1 MSATDVNIC
10 DAAVSARFSNGLLAT
25 LQSTDSYGMA
35 WSFAIHGDKGVA
47 RFKTNPWLP
56 VAGDNII
63 EMEIYGKAHDQ
74 IVVSTGLDAFQHQVL
89 TAETALRDGVKQAP
103 GLRLGSPIRS
113 KSWNFSP
120 SGTPAAVPAA
130 DEQDHAVTK
139 IVTARGER
147 LAMTAIYFMLSATW
161 SV

>member
-1 MSATDVNIC
+1 MSETDGNIG
-10 DAAVSARFSNGLLAT
+10 DAAVSTRFSNGVLAT

-63 EMEIYGKAHDQ
+63 DVEIYGEVPDQ

-89 TAETALRDGVKQAP
+89 STEAALRDGFKEAP
-103 GLRLGSPIRS
+103 RPSP
-113 KSWNFSP
+113 
-120 SGTPAAVPAA
+120 
-130 DEQDHAVTK
+130 
-139 IVTARGER
+139 R
-147 LAMTAIYFMLSATW
+147 LADSLEIMEFLTEWDACCRAGG
-161 SV
+161 